1 MTQSFRKSERLIRK
15 SLISLLFRKGD
26 SWFEFPYKITWM
38 FVSAPMTDPVQVLF
52 TVPRWLFRKSVD
64 RNLIRRRMR
73 EEYRRNKEI
82 LYDSL
87 HRTGRQMILC
97 YRYSS
102 GDILPSSVIR
112 EKIIVTLMRLKD
124 LNEKAGG

>member
-1 MTQSFRKSERLIRK
+1 
-15 SLISLLFRKGD
+15 
-26 SWFEFPYKITWM
+26 
-38 FVSAPMTDPVQVLF
+38 
-52 TVPRWLFRKSVD
+52 
-64 RNLIRRRMR
+64 MR